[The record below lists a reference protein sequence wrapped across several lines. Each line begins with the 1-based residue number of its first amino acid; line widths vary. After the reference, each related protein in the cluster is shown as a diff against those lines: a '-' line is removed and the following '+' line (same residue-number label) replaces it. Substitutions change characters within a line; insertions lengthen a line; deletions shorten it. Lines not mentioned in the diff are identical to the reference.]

1 MLRDDPVESNG
12 ISLLPVPVLSLVVAG
27 GAFRIAFTFM
37 RIGVMDVV
45 TRYLPQKEIKRK

>member
-1 MLRDDPVESNG
+1 MTRSEING
-12 ISLLPVPVLSLVVAG
+12 ISLQPAHVLSLMMAG
-27 GAFRIAFTFM
+27 RAFRIAFTFK